1 MSTILLIEDE
11 LDIREL
17 LVFALKRAGF
27 AVVAVRDAHAGL
39 VWLSTQLPDIALIDW
54 MLPGMSGCDLVKRL
68 RADPNT
74 QKLPLIMLTA
84 KAEEANKLEG
94 FQTGVDDY
102 ITKPFSVSE
111 LTARIK
117 ALLRRTGQSED
128 NYSQLIDRLQFGNLV
143 LDIRSHQ
150 ILFKEQPVSIT
161 PIEYKLLELLMR
173 NPNRAYSRSQ
183 LLDKVWG
190 HNIYLAERTVDV
202 HIRRLRKS
210 LAFSGVHHWIHTVR
224 GIGYRF
230 SPPAA
235 VSQGHL

>member
-27 AVVAVRDAHAGL
+27 AVVAVRDASAGL
-39 VWLSTQLPDIALIDW
+39 MWLSTQLPDIALIDW
-54 MLPGMSGCDLVKRL
+54 MLPGMSGRDLVKCL
-68 RADPNT
+68 RADPST

-94 FQTGVDDY
+94 FQAGVDDY

-117 ALLRRTGQSED
+117 ALLRRTGKSTGD
-128 NYSQLIDRLQFGNLV
+128 YSQLDHLQFGDLV
-143 LDIRSHQ
+143 LDIHSHQ
-150 ILFKEQPVSIT
+150 ILFKKQPISVT

-190 HNIYLAERTVDV
+190 HNVYLEERTVDV

-210 LAFSGVHHWIHTVR
+210 LTSSGVHRWIHTVR
-224 GIGYRF
+224 GMGYRF

-235 VSQGHL
+235 APQG